1 MPHDV
6 IFMGSPAFAVP
17 SLVALKNNGVN
28 IARIY
33 TQPPRPAG
41 RGQKL
46 TPTAVHSAALA
57 FGYPEAQIFNPLKL
71 RDEVLAD
78 LLAHTCQTL
87 VVVAYGL
94 LLPKALTDAK
104 TCINIHPSM
113 LPRWRGPA
121 PLQHT
126 LLAGDTTTEVCI
138 IKLDEGMDTG
148 PVYSRTPLP
157 VPPDMTYGALHDYT
171 AAIGAE
177 QLLNVLRD
185 LPNLNPTPQTGEAT
199 LAPKILPQHRALD
212 FTQPAQMLHN
222 QIRALSPTPS
232 ATWATHGEVLKVLK
246 SEVGQAS
253 HTTQIGT
260 VVGTEGPAVVV
271 ACGQG
276 TTLKLLG
283 LQRPGRE
290 KGPAADVWRGLVG

>member
-1 MPHDV
+1 
-6 IFMGSPAFAVP
+6 MGSPAFAVP
-17 SLVALKNNGVN
+17 SLIALRNNGVN

-57 FGYPEAQIFNPLKL
+57 FGYPETQVFTPLKL
-71 RDEVLAD
+71 RDEGRDEVLTD
-78 LLAHTCQTL
+78 LLAHPCQTL

-94 LLPKALTDAK
+94 LLPKALTEAK

-126 LLAGDTTTEVCI
+126 LLAGDEATEVCI
-138 IKLDEGMDTG
+138 MQLDEGMDTG

-177 QLLNVLRD
+177 ELIKVLNA
-185 LPNLNPTPQTGEAT
+185 LPTLTPIPQTGEAT

-212 FTQPAQMLHN
+212 FTQTADQLHN
-222 QIRALSPTPS
+222 QIRALSPSPS
-232 ATWATHGEVLKVLK
+232 ATWAIHNEVLKVLK
-246 SEVGQAS
+246 SEVSPQT
-253 HTTQIGT
+253 HTTAPST
-260 VVGTEGPAVVV
+260 VLGMEGPAVLVS
-271 ACGQG
+271 CGAG

-290 KGPAADVWRGLVG
+290 KGPAADIWRGLVG